1 MDLHELYTYKSR
13 HSIKERDFLFS
24 TDPSLMIDLS
34 VTIRKS
40 HNVGIFVPKDSN
52 TKMEDISLLGIQK
65 YHIIGFLF
73 LRSLLRFFA
82 SL

>member
-13 HSIKERDFLFS
+13 HSIKKRDFLFS

-40 HNVGIFVPKDSN
+40 DNVGIFVPKDSN